1 MLFLPPIQQGQ
12 STEGAVAG
20 AVLLYFGLVAKNN
33 DVNTLVRHAAVH
45 VSKVLLCEAET
56 ERVISGAGWGRKEAG
71 MGMGV
76 KGAEMRGGMGLQ
88 IPSLF
93 TLLLSVDGW
102 CRRWMK
108 Y

>member
-1 MLFLPPIQQGQ
+1 MPFLPPIQQRQ
-12 STEGAVAG
+12 STEGIGAG

-45 VSKVLLCEAET
+45 VRKVLLCEAET

-76 KGAEMRGGMGLQ
+76 KGAEMRGGDGSANP
-88 IPSLF
+88 IPVHTF
-93 TLLLSVDGW
+93 TVG
-102 CRRWMK
+102 
-108 Y
+108 